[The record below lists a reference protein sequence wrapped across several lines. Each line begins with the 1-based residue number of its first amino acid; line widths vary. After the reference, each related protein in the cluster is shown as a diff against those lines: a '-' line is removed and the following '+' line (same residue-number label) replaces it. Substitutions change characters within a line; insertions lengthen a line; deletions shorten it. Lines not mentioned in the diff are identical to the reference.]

1 MQGVGEEA
9 THAGEIKE
17 EARTQQE
24 VIADGIQ
31 EAKRQNYFKDML
43 VCQDQDRGLTTG
55 LGHRKHVSDCEKSSL
70 LAVIWAEP

>member
-24 VIADGIQ
+24 VIADGI
-31 EAKRQNYFKDML
+31 
-43 VCQDQDRGLTTG
+43 
-55 LGHRKHVSDCEKSSL
+55 
-70 LAVIWAEP
+70 